1 MYNYK
6 LVSVKSQCNACQSY
20 KFNLIFQNDY
30 LLHDQILSN
39 TFFIIH
45 TFVFNIRIIESNQH
59 SPFYRSRFR
68 VQLRINVRKGE
79 IFHHFHDRLY
89 SNENTWHGALEERY
103 EALVWRGGE
112 EERGPIQ
119 RRVRHTHSDF
129 NLVSMA
135 TRKEEEE

>member
-1 MYNYK
+1 MAQVRRASALLEKK
-6 LVSVKSQCNACQSY
+6 LEPIPLNSEQV
-20 KFNLIFQNDY
+20 
-30 LLHDQILSN
+30 
-39 TFFIIH
+39 
-45 TFVFNIRIIESNQH
+45 RIIESNQH

-112 EERGPIQ
+112 EERGPI
-119 RRVRHTHSDF
+119 
-129 NLVSMA
+129 
-135 TRKEEEE
+135 